1 MIIGTLKYWGKLNI
15 CDLLGAPRLP
25 YQIYGDIRLRPARC
39 AQSGIQPWG
48 RGTAY
53 GMRCRPVVQP
63 WGFIETIRNGQLRE
77 QRHRAGW
84 AGVPR
89 WPWVEAAAWPSAR
102 RRLHGPHPP
111 RRPNSRLTA
120 PTRPCKW
127 VRFTSTYPRNTNA
140 TLGGGIQRLWPEAYH
155 IQRDA
160 EPV

>member
-1 MIIGTLKYWGKLNI
+1 MLLPDSHTKYMGTYACVPPVGTPNN
-15 CDLLGAPRLP
+15 
-25 YQIYGDIRLRPARC
+25 
-39 AQSGIQPWG
+39 QSGIQLWR
-48 RGTAY
+48 RGTACR
-53 GMRCRPVVQP
+53 MRCRRVVQP
-63 WGFIETIRNGQLRE
+63 WGFIETIRNCQLRE
-77 QRHRAGW
+77 KRHRVGW

-102 RRLHGPHPP
+102 RCLHGPHPP

-155 IQRDA
+155 IQRDT